1 VRSLVSK
8 ASVFLLILSGWTLAA
23 TDQVAADDPVPGSG
37 YSELYD
43 RISQAV
49 VGITRSDY
57 PKERSRRSITHF
69 GTGTLLDPVGL
80 VLTSPTV
87 VPEGSRNID
96 VYLRGG
102 RVVSAVL
109 IKVYPRKEVSL
120 LQLKD
125 FRRALPPGRDRL
137 QYLRLGSSRGLSV
150 GDPVFSLGNAFES
163 IQTDDQVVMAAG
175 VLSGVIELKE
185 KHLESI
191 YTGPALE
198 STAALNNGM
207 DGGPLV
213 DAKGRMVGLLILNF
227 SRQRWLGTA
236 IPIDDLKELLQP
248 HQSWF
253 DDSIESAAAVA
264 GIELMQAH
272 EGGRITILKVTRGGA
287 AAQSG
292 LRRGDVLRKFNGK
305 KIESVVEFRKAFNDT
320 RPGQQVRLEVV
331 RDKATLPLN
340 LTLWGRF

>member
-1 VRSLVSK
+1 MRTP
-8 ASVFLLILSGWTLAA
+8 ASTVFGFLLVLSCLCSGGARRLAA
-23 TDQVAADDPVPGSG
+23 EEQKPPGG
-37 YSELYD
+37 YRGLYA
-43 RISQAV
+43 RISRAV

-57 PKERSRRSITHF
+57 PRERARSSITHY

-96 VYLRGG
+96 VYLHGG
-102 RVVSAVL
+102 RVAPAVL
-109 IKVYPRKEVSL
+109 IKVYAEKEISL

-125 FRRALPPGRDRL
+125 FRRALPPGRERL
-137 QYLRLGSSRGLSV
+137 DYLQLGSSGSLSI
-150 GDPVFSLGNAFES
+150 GDPVFSLGNAFGS

-185 KHLESI
+185 KHLEST

-213 DAKGRMVGLLILNF
+213 DSRGRMVGLLILNF

-236 IPIDDLKELLQP
+236 IPIDGMKRLIQP

-253 DDSIESAAAVA
+253 DDGFEGGIPLA
-264 GIELMQAH
+264 GLELMGSH
-272 EGGRITILKVTRGGA
+272 EGGRITILRVNPGGPA
-287 AAQSG
+287 AEAG
-292 LRRGDVLRKFNGK
+292 LRKGDILKSFNGK
-305 KIESVVEFRKAFNDT
+305 KLESVAGFRKLFNDSL
-320 RPGQQVRLEVV
+320 PGQKIRLEVV
-331 RDKATLPLN
+331 RDKTARSLD